1 MKKLPFGQENFRDV
15 ILSDYYYVDKTKYI
29 EQIINDGATFLLFAR
44 PRRFG
49 KSLFLSTLNYFFNIE
64 NNKENKKLFKGLY
77 IEKSD
82 CFKEMGKYPVI
93 YLNFKDLKKNSYE
106 EFYKKFVTL
115 IRILYTKNEFI
126 INVLNEGEKRDFI
139 NIRDGLGSKNNY
151 TDSLLYLII
160 WLERYYKERVV
171 ILIDEYDVPI
181 HEGYLNGYYDE
192 VVGLIR
198 EFLSPLK
205 GENNIRLVVFTGVLR
220 VSKESLFSDL
230 NNILVYTMMDKDFSD
245 TFGFTESE
253 TKEFLEDYGLK
264 LTKEIKDY
272 YDGYNIKGVSLYNPW
287 SIINY
292 IKKKELLPYW
302 VNTSGNVLIQDLISK
317 MKEENKAK
325 IFDLLEG
332 ESKNFRYNEK
342 LTYNDFNEYNN
353 INTALNLLYA
363 SGYLTYDKTV
373 NDMNY
378 YKIPNNE
385 VKESLAVIMQRAI
398 FNGDLT
404 EEENANFIENILNKD
419 TEKVEIYLNELLKS
433 LSFFDLVNE
442 QSYHNF
448 MLGLLFAESRKYI
461 IKSNR
466 ESGTGRSDIII
477 EDNKRER
484 GIIVELKVAK
494 KESEIKSKI
503 IEAKKQI
510 KKNKYLDE
518 LELDKVKDKKEM
530 VIVFYK
536 KKVVV
541 NG

>member
-1 MKKLPFGQENFRDV
+1 MKQLPIGNTDFKE
-15 ILSDYYYVDKTKYI
+15 IITKDYYYVDKTKTI
-29 EQIINDGATFLLFAR
+29 EELLERKAYVVLFPR

-49 KSLFLSTLNYFFNIE
+49 KSSLISTLDYFFNVE

-230 NNILVYTMMDKDFSD
+230 NNIL
-245 TFGFTESE
+245 
-253 TKEFLEDYGLK
+253 
-264 LTKEIKDY
+264 
-272 YDGYNIKGVSLYNPW
+272 
-287 SIINY
+287 
-292 IKKKELLPYW
+292 
-302 VNTSGNVLIQDLISK
+302 
-317 MKEENKAK
+317 
-325 IFDLLEG
+325 
-332 ESKNFRYNEK
+332 R
-342 LTYNDFNEYNN
+342 
-353 INTALNLLYA
+353 
-363 SGYLTYDKTV
+363 
-373 NDMNY
+373 
-378 YKIPNNE
+378 
-385 VKESLAVIMQRAI
+385 
-398 FNGDLT
+398 
-404 EEENANFIENILNKD
+404 
-419 TEKVEIYLNELLKS
+419 
-433 LSFFDLVNE
+433 
-442 QSYHNF
+442 
-448 MLGLLFAESRKYI
+448 
-461 IKSNR
+461 
-466 ESGTGRSDIII
+466 
-477 EDNKRER
+477 
-484 GIIVELKVAK
+484 
-494 KESEIKSKI
+494 
-503 IEAKKQI
+503 
-510 KKNKYLDE
+510 KKNY
-518 LELDKVKDKKEM
+518 
-530 VIVFYK
+530 FHT
-536 KKVVV
+536 
-541 NG
+541 G